1 MTYITRTAQAY
12 STSSH
17 AELLLIA
24 QISNMSRNLKNHPLE
39 ADSAKILCHGTCML
53 PSARSPSTTLWSFIA
68 GVREVQL
75 KVVSVS
81 LRHKE
86 FKKRDNCMRP
96 IIKRT
101 KNSHANTMKDS
112 RKKKKHQER
121 NLIQYGKAQ
130 SRALQPQINRS
141 QWTCLKEKSYPPNHV
156 LYTL

>member
-68 GVREVQL
+68 GGGGEVQL
-75 KVVSVS
+75 KVVSIS
-81 LRHKE
+81 LLYKE
-86 FKKRDNCMRP
+86 FKKRGNCMRP

-112 RKKKKHQER
+112 RKKTPREKPYSTWESSE
-121 NLIQYGKAQ
+121 Q
-130 SRALQPQINRS
+130 SFA
-141 QWTCLKEKSYPPNHV
+141 TPNQQV
-156 LYTL
+156 PMNMS